1 MNKTKIFLP
10 PNLKISI
17 ICLMIFATISNTQ
30 ILRLETKHENL
41 YKGLDEIEV
50 IGTVNS
56 NLKETEYRYSYE
68 IKVESINKET
78 KYKGTCLLLYTPKT
92 KKLKYGDKVYLTG
105 NYKKAAK
112 ATNYKAFDY
121 KEYLKEKNIY
131 GTITS
136 KDIKVLQND
145 NLNPVL
151 IFVNNLKQ
159 KIKINLR
166 ESIGEEGDIA
176 IGILLRRHFKNFRR
190 NN

>member
-17 ICLMIFATISNTQ
+17 ICFMIFATISNIQ

-41 YKGLDEIEV
+41 YKELDEIEA
-50 IGTVNS
+50 IGTVIS
-56 NLKETEYRYSYE
+56 DLKETEYRYSYE
-68 IKVESINKET
+68 IKIESINKDM

-92 KKLKYGDKVYLTG
+92 EKLKYGDKIYLAG

-112 ATNYKAFDY
+112 ATNYKCFDY

-131 GTITS
+131 GNVTS
-136 KDIKVLQND
+136 KDIKVIQND

-151 IFVNNLKQ
+151 IFFKNLKQ

-176 IGILLRRHFKNFRR
+176 TGILLR
-190 NN
+190 